1 MKNRKLQIALITLTV
16 LSLIALLG
24 IQVSWIINAANMQEK
39 QFSHNVKLAI
49 NQVIDQ
55 IADNQSMC
63 NEVANCMGIPGTSAC
78 SKSMYN
84 KIEWSKV
91 DSLIKNA
98 LDRHNINIDYEFDI
112 VDTRKDNDFNVCN
125 KTYFSD
131 NLESVLLK
139 NAIELKIRFPKKSE
153 FIAAQIGIMF
163 ISSIILIAIISFS
176 FIIILKYY
184 RKEKDLYKGTRDFIN
199 NITHEFKTPIT
210 NIALANSLISKNEK
224 IIQDKE
230 LTQYSNIIKA
240 EQKKLKNR
248 VEGLLDIAR
257 IENGN
262 NLNYETIN
270 ICDFIQCTVDSYLVQ
285 LKKLNGTIKYEKHSE
300 KCTVFADKEQF
311 QTAVSNLID
320 NAIKYCETEPLI
332 IVRTLDLDKYI
343 LIEIEDNG
351 IGIKNEYFKRIFE
364 KYFRVPTGDLH
375 NVKGFGIG
383 LSTVKTI
390 IKSMN
395 GEINVIS
402 KIGTGSKFIIKLP
415 YCCE

>member
-1 MKNRKLQIALITLTV
+1 MKNQKLQIAVITLTI

-63 NEVANCMGIPGTSAC
+63 NEVASCMGKPGTSAC

-98 LDRHNINIDYEFDI
+98 LDQHNINIDYEFDI
-112 VDTRKDNDFNVCN
+112 VDTRKDDHFNVCN
-125 KTYFSD
+125 KTYFSE

-163 ISSIILIAIISFS
+163 ISSIILIALISFS
-176 FIIILKYY
+176 FIVILRYY
-184 RKEKDLYKGTRDFIN
+184 RREKDLYKGTRDFIN

-224 IIQDKE
+224 IIHDKE
-230 LTQYSNIIKA
+230 LNQYTNIIKA

-257 IENGN
+257 FENGN
-262 NLNYETIN
+262 NHNYETIN

-285 LKKLNGTIKYEKHSE
+285 LQKLNGTIKYENLSE

-311 QTAVSNLID
+311 QTAISNLID

-332 IVRTLDLDKYI
+332 IVRTLDQDKYI

-402 KIGTGSKFIIKLP
+402 KFGTGSKFIIRLP